1 MYSFSVLQNRRVIL
15 NKKEKIFSKL
25 NLNIKDHNEE
35 LEIILDKKKF
45 NEEAQNLIL
54 SMFYKIENSY
64 KDYYEAKKDVPAKE
78 EFIQNII
85 FSIEKYCNK
94 IEIIKPT
101 RKKKEI
107 EYKINKKSGQ
117 IKCFPNEVILLY
129 CLVKLTSRDGENI
142 ELKENAVNEMLEI
155 GNSLNYQEV
164 IRDFN
169 GWAWT
174 DSNMSIQ
181 EIQYNLM
188 YQNLLLLVGYDKI
201 KKIYESKDKLLQIK
215 KELENSYKK
224 DLAKDFLCAISQISV
239 LLKSNRD
246 KDYKIAL
253 INEFEPYVQELEK
266 LSDKEKLIV
275 YITEQKKNII
285 KEIKKIDKLINNITE
300 LKNDFEK
307 RNKKLPKDKQIFSIS
322 SLEETYEQERKKLL
336 ERIKEYNKLVEPM
349 EYLKKKDELAE
360 KTEFYKSLELQTEK
374 KNQINKNI
382 IELQKVFLKMFEE
395 KINKCNEK
403 KEIVHLLYNFRYYL
417 LLNYKKGYKIK
428 DSSKLKPITEQ
439 VLKKLQNK
447 AEELKAIEKISNDSL
462 CNIKIL
468 ERIIQEKI
476 ITFDNVVLH
485 IINEGEKSRIKYY
498 DANVLEGE
506 LEIKTDKINTKKKK
520 VKLFI

>member
-1 MYSFSVLQNRRVIL
+1 M

-25 NLNIKDHNEE
+25 NLNMKDYNEE

-64 KDYYEAKKDVPAKE
+64 KDYYEAKKEVPAKE

-85 FSIEKYCNK
+85 FSIEKYCRK

-101 RKKKEI
+101 GKKKAI
-107 EYKINKKSGQ
+107 EYKLNKKKGE
-117 IKCFPNEVILLY
+117 IKCFPNEVVLLY
-129 CLVKLTSRDGENI
+129 CLIKLMNRNNEKI
-142 ELKENAVNEMLEI
+142 ELKEKAVNEMLEI

-174 DSNMSIQ
+174 DSNMPAQ
-181 EIQYNLM
+181 EIQYNLI

-201 KKIYESKDKLLQIK
+201 KKIYESEEELFQIK
-215 KELENSYKK
+215 RELENSYKK
-224 DLAKDFLCAISQISV
+224 ELVREFLWNISQLSV

-275 YITEQKKNII
+275 YITDQKKKII
-285 KEIKKIDKLINNITE
+285 KKIKKIDKLINNITE
-300 LKNDFEK
+300 LKNDFEE
-307 RNKKLPKDKQIFSIS
+307 RNKKLSKDKRIFSIS
-322 SLEETYEQERKKLL
+322 SLAETYEQERRNLL
-336 ERIKEYNKLVEPM
+336 ERLKEYNKLVEPM
-349 EYLKKKDELAE
+349 EYLKKKDELTG
-360 KTEFYKSLELQTEK
+360 KTEFYQSLELQEEK
-374 KNQINKNI
+374 KNPINKNI
-382 IELQKVFLKMFEE
+382 IELQRVFLKIFEE
-395 KINKCNEK
+395 KINNCKEK
-403 KEIVHLLYNFRYYL
+403 KEIVHLLYNFRYYM

-428 DSSKLKPITEQ
+428 DSSKLKSSIEQ
-439 VLKKLQNK
+439 ILKKLLNK
-447 AEELKAIEKISNDSL
+447 AEELKAIETISNDSS
-462 CNIKIL
+462 CNIKIFGKIL
-468 ERIIQEKI
+468 QEKI
-476 ITFDNVVLH
+476 ITFDSVVLH
-485 IINEGEKSRIKYY
+485 IIDEGEKSRIQYY

-506 LEIKTDKINTKKKK
+506 LEIKTDKINTKKKR